1 MIFKITKNT
10 YLIASIALGLG
21 VNTTAFANDKVS
33 VVASFSILG
42 DLVSEV
48 GGDHIDLTTL
58 VKANGDT
65 HTYSPTPKDALAVRK
80 AKLLVINGLNF
91 EGWMPRILESA
102 NFQGTTIVASDGID
116 VITPGDDQHNDH
128 DDHQENAEHD
138 EHADHDEV
146 HHEDAD
152 HDKVH
157 EEHAD
162 HDEVHH
168 EGADHDKVHE
178 EHADHDEVHHEDADH
193 DKVHEEHAD
202 HDEVHHEDADHD
214 KVHEEHADHGEVH
227 HEDADHDKVHEK
239 HADHGEVRNENADHN
254 EEHASEHHHDGVD
267 PHAWHS
273 IINVKTYIKNI
284 ASGLSQVDP
293 ENAEDYQR
301 NAQRYLQ
308 KLDKLET
315 ESHAKLDTIPL
326 SQRKIITPHDAFGYF
341 ARNFKIEFIAPQGIS
356 TKSEASASDMVAII
370 KQIRKDKIS
379 AVFMENIA
387 DNRIIEQISQETD
400 AKIGGA
406 LFSGSLSDK
415 QGPASTYLKM
425 FEYNVNT
432 IVSALTK

>member
-128 DDHQENAEHD
+128 DDHQENA
-138 EHADHDEV
+138 DHD
-146 HHEDAD
+146 
-152 HDKVH
+152 
-157 EEHAD
+157 
-162 HDEVHH
+162 
-168 EGADHDKVHE
+168 

>member
-128 DDHQENAEHD
+128 DDHQENADHD

-202 HDEVHHEDADHD
+202 HDEVHHED
-214 KVHEEHADHGEVH
+214 
-227 HEDADHDKVHEK
+227 
-239 HADHGEVRNENADHN
+239 ADHN